1 MTVAKN
7 MQDLQTV
14 FSFYVVLVKKLQ
26 TTKQYIFNDDNDVI
40 NFVNSIFNG
49 VGFKIDDCNG
59 VNVNNNNYTFDL
71 WQRYDNNYVK
81 DLGIDVK
88 LVLTKVNNNT
98 LTLTHLHLQYDITQ
112 QQCPKYLKDLFKLQ
126 NTDVITVKFNDF
138 IVIYSNYDSD
148 GIVTFITKDS
158 YYLKDVY

>member
-1 MTVAKN
+1 MTAAKV

-14 FSFYVVLVKKLQ
+14 CNFYNVLVQKLQ
-26 TTKQYIFNDDNDVI
+26 TTKQYIFNNDNDVI
-40 NFVNSIFNG
+40 NFVDSIFTSA
-49 VGFKIDDCNG
+49 GFKIDDCMG

-71 WQRYDNNYVK
+71 WQRYDNYIK

-88 LVLTKVNNNT
+88 LVLNKVNNNT
-98 LTLTHLHLQYDITQ
+98 LTLTHLHLQYDVTQ

-126 NTDVITVKFNDF
+126 NTDVIKVNFNDF

-148 GIVTFITKDS
+148 GIVTFVTKDKF
-158 YYLKDVY
+158 YLKDLY

>member
-1 MTVAKN
+1 M
-7 MQDLQTV
+7 
-14 FSFYVVLVKKLQ
+14 
-26 TTKQYIFNDDNDVI
+26 
-40 NFVNSIFNG
+40 
-49 VGFKIDDCNG
+49 
-59 VNVNNNNYTFDL
+59 
-71 WQRYDNNYVK
+71 WQRYDNNYIK

-88 LVLTKVNNNT
+88 LVLNKVNNNT

-126 NTDVITVKFNDF
+126 NTDVIQVKFNDF

>member
-1 MTVAKN
+1 MTVSKV

-14 FSFYVVLVKKLQ
+14 CNFYDVLVQKLQ
-26 TTKQYIFNDDNDVI
+26 TTKQYIFNNDNDVI
-40 NFVNSIFNG
+40 NFVNSIFTSA
-49 VGFKIDDCNG
+49 GFVIDDCMG

-71 WQRYDNNYVK
+71 WQRYDNYIK

-88 LVLTKVNNNT
+88 LILNKVNDNT
-98 LTLTHLHLQYDITQ
+98 LTLKHLHLQYDLTQ

-126 NTDVITVKFNDF
+126 GTDVITVKFNDF

-158 YYLKDVY
+158 YYLKDVC